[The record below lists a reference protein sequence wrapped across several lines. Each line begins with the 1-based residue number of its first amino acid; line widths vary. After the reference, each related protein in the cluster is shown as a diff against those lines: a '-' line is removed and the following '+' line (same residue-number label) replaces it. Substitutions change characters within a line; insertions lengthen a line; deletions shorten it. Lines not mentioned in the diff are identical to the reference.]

1 MTQSRY
7 RTTEEVAEHF
17 RTSDST
23 VRYWRMTGYLKGIR
37 IGRRVLYSD
46 DELKEFEAKRRA
58 EDSGDAA

>member
-1 MTQSRY
+1 MTSTRY
-7 RTTEEVAEHF
+7 HTTEEVAEHF

-23 VRYWRMTGYLKGIR
+23 VRYWRMTGYLKGTR

-46 DELKEFEAKRRA
+46 AELDEFEAKRRA

>member
-1 MTQSRY
+1 MSDTRY
-7 RTTEEVAEHF
+7 RTTEEVAERY

-23 VRYWRMTGYLKGIR
+23 VRYWRMTGYLNGTR

-46 DELKEFEAKRRA
+46 AELEQFEAKRRA